1 MAKPRSYSREQIAA
15 EKYAEETQLRKADA
29 DIATGRLRLHN
40 QERLI
45 ETLKASE
52 QTTGEAERLAVLLRG
67 VLTEWE
73 RHRSLIVQRLAYLGD
88 RLGDA
93 TREP

>member
-1 MAKPRSYSREQIAA
+1 MATPHSYSREQIAA
-15 EKYAEETQLRKADA
+15 EKYVEEIQLRKADG
-29 DIATGRLRLHN
+29 DIAAGRLRLDN

-45 ETLKASE
+45 VTLKASE
-52 QTTGEAERLAVLLRG
+52 QPTGEAERLAVLLRE

-73 RHRSLIVQRLAYLGD
+73 RHRSLIAQRVAYLGA

-93 TREP
+93 TPES